1 MTSMIDKTTKIS
13 NNEEVIE
20 IIQLLYFVEGENKLT
35 LRFCNFNKFAVS
47 RFTLFYYYYISSQ
60 F

>member
-1 MTSMIDKTTKIS
+1 MTAMIDKRTKIS

-35 LRFCNFNKFAVS
+35 L
-47 RFTLFYYYYISSQ
+47 
-60 F
+60 